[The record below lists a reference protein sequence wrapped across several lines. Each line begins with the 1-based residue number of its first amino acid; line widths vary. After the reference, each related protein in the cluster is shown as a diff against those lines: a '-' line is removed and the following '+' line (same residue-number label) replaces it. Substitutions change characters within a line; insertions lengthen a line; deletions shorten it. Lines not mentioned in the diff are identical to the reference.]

1 MPEMNRFELRGK
13 VAIVTGGNGGIG
25 LGIARGLAEA
35 GADLVIAGRNTA
47 KTQAA
52 IEELSQ
58 FGHRV
63 VPATADVTQ
72 EIDVKALVA
81 HAFDALGSVD
91 ILVANAGTNIR
102 KRPEAYTMDEW
113 HHIIDTNL
121 TSTFACCQAVYP
133 HMRDQGG
140 GAILTIGS
148 MTSLLGFS
156 VAPAYA
162 ASKGGIVQLTRSLA
176 TAWAAEGVRVNC
188 ILPGWIDTDMTI
200 GARANLP
207 QLHDDVLARTPA
219 RRWGRPDDLAG
230 AAVFLCSAA
239 SEFVTGVALPVDGGF
254 SSAMFCSAAQ

>member
-1 MPEMNRFELRGK
+1 MNPFDLHGK

-47 KTQAA
+47 KTEAA
-52 IEELSQ
+52 SAELSV

-63 VPATADVTQ
+63 VSASADVTRDT
-72 EIDVKALVA
+72 EVKALVA
-81 HAFDALGSVD
+81 RAFDALGSVD

-133 HMRDQGG
+133 HMRDRGG
-140 GAILTIGS
+140 GAIVTIGS

-188 ILPGWIDTDMTI
+188 ILPGWIDTDLTI

-207 QLHDDVLARTPA
+207 QLDADVLARTPA

-239 SEFVTGVALPVDGGF
+239 SQFVTGVALPVDGGF
-254 SSAMFCSAAQ
+254 SSAMF